1 MKDTPIEIVS
11 QLPICFVVIDF
22 ITDVIQA
29 SIKKTI
35 APVVM
40 YVGTGKV
47 VLTLKMYVARDWMLP
62 AR

>member
-1 MKDTPIEIVS
+1 MRLYLIYLFTS
-11 QLPICFVVIDF
+11 SVVIDF
-22 ITDVIQA
+22 ITDVTQA

-62 AR
+62 AK

>member
-11 QLPICFVVIDF
+11 QLPIQFGVIDF
-22 ITDVIQA
+22 ITDIIQA

-35 APVVM
+35 APVIM

-47 VLTLKMYVARDWMLP
+47 ILTLDMYVARDWMLP
-62 AR
+62 VR